1 MDFFKIR
8 ERSTKTGIE
17 IYPDFIVGHHKDF
30 MVRGHSFYAIFDASS
45 GLWSTDE
52 SKVQEIVD
60 NELHAY
66 YTKRKDNFDGNIS
79 VNYLSSYNSGSWSKY
94 KRYLKDMYDNYREL
108 DDVLTFAN
116 DNRNLDDYASKKLP
130 YSLSNDPCPAWD
142 ELIGTLYDE
151 HERRKIEWA
160 IGSVVAGESKYISK
174 FFVLY
179 GAPGS
184 GKGTILDVISKLFD
198 GYYSI
203 IETSALGKQTAEF
216 STASL
221 KDNPLVAIEYDSKLN
236 KIENN
241 TRLNS
246 IISHE
251 TILIR
256 EL

>member
-116 DNRNLDDYASKKLP
+116 DNRNLDD
-130 YSLSNDPCPAWD
+130 
-142 ELIGTLYDE
+142 
-151 HERRKIEWA
+151 
-160 IGSVVAGESKYISK
+160 
-174 FFVLY
+174 
-179 GAPGS
+179 
-184 GKGTILDVISKLFD
+184 
-198 GYYSI
+198 
-203 IETSALGKQTAEF
+203 
-216 STASL
+216 
-221 KDNPLVAIEYDSKLN
+221 
-236 KIENN
+236 
-241 TRLNS
+241 
-246 IISHE
+246 
-251 TILIR
+251 
-256 EL
+256 